1 MVCNR
6 KTSNFVKIVCSHT
19 YTHVGRYNKMKKF
32 YNSPKSIQIVLD
44 FDGLLM
50 DGTATGEGT
59 DPIDNPEGNPD
70 LGAGARTFSDDIEW

>member
-1 MVCNR
+1 
-6 KTSNFVKIVCSHT
+6 
-19 YTHVGRYNKMKKF
+19 MKKF